1 MCYSVYVST
10 DLDEDLSKE
19 NSELVRFEKKHL
31 DQAIA
36 SLLQY
41 ENKWYVESKSG
52 CSCTF
57 RHLLSIEL
65 GFSEPEDWYEEG
77 DDEIAATISF
87 IRIVRKIVDRGN
99 QVDCI
104 DAWHG
109 IGKEDIV
116 ATTVNLTDIKDE
128 QFRFFENH
136 HFHFVK

>member
-1 MCYSVYVST
+1 M
-10 DLDEDLSKE
+10 
-19 NSELVRFEKKHL
+19 
-31 DQAIA
+31 
-36 SLLQY
+36 
-41 ENKWYVESKSG
+41 
-52 CSCTF
+52 
-57 RHLLSIEL
+57 